1 MREQP
6 LRSRHLTGADLHDAI
21 IVVYVAPGDINY
33 DCEAYYDYYAHSFG
47 LHWPTMRPPYR
58 RKHYGEKG
66 RILAENRLCRM
77 GATVYYNLLALWIV
91 PQEDAPLA
99 LAERWA
105 RSISPTF
112 AQYGSPVMVGRSN
125 ALSKAARRAHNG

>member
-1 MREQP
+1 MS
-6 LRSRHLTGADLHDAI
+6 RS
-21 IVVYVAPGDINY
+21 VYVPR
-33 DCEAYYDYYAHSFG
+33 EALDVAYVALDEADDYDYDYLIEYYAQAMG
-47 LHWPTMRPPYR
+47 LHWPTMRPLYR
-58 RKHYGEKG
+58 CTHYGAEG
-66 RILAENRLCRM
+66 RILAENRLC
-77 GATVYYNLLALWIV
+77 ASVYYNLLALWIV

-112 AQYGSPVMVGRSN
+112 EQYGTPVMVGRSN